1 MRTMRG
7 KTERERTVTAGM
19 YEGRPLARPTEDLV
33 DQGAAFDVTTLI
45 SRRRVLSLV
54 GLGVGAVA
62 LAACTPSSAA
72 EATASSADTSTG
84 GTTSASGEIPEE
96 TNGPYPADGT
106 NGVNILEESGIV
118 RSDIT
123 SSLDGGTTVDG
134 VPLTFSF
141 TLTDMAGGNVPFAGA
156 AVYVWHCDAQG
167 RYSMYTQGVENET
180 FLRGV
185 QVADANGQVTFQTIV
200 PGCYAGRWTHIHFEV
215 YPDLT
220 SVTDVSNAIATSQV
234 AFPADTLAGV
244 YALDQYSGSA
254 KNLAGVGTS
263 PADDMVFGEGDWSLE
278 LGTFTGDAD
287 SGYIGSLAVGV
298 DTSTTPSL
306 SGGGGQPR
314 SGGQQRSS

>member
-1 MRTMRG
+1 MVRVQHEDCVSPVVG
-7 KTERERTVTAGM
+7 VLLLVVVTIVLILLILALFSLPHLCNPFPPRQFEIVTIHDYDEDRPILNYDSRVLLRYTGS
-19 YEGRPLARPTEDLV
+19 EPIPNRPL
-33 DQGAAFDVTTLI
+33 
-45 SRRRVLSLV
+45 
-54 GLGVGAVA
+54 
-62 LAACTPSSAA
+62 
-72 EATASSADTSTG
+72 
-84 GTTSASGEIPEE
+84 SG
-96 TNGPYPADGT
+96 
-106 NGVNILEESGIV
+106 
-118 RSDIT
+118 RFF
-123 SSLDGGTTVDG
+123 VDG

-141 TLTDMAGGNVPFAGA
+141 TLTDMAGGNVPFEGA

-167 RYSMYTQGVENET
+167 RYSMYTQGVEDET

-234 AFPADTLAGV
+234 AFPADMLAGV

-306 SGGGGQPR
+306 SGGGGQPP